1 MQNSSI
7 DDLCDDK
14 HFSIWA
20 FECMNRGY
28 ELHTMSTLH
37 TGRYYQGFYTI
48 IGYAVAIRQNGTAYT
63 DNVFRQVYITL

>member
-20 FECMNRGY
+20 FECMNEGMNFIQWAHY
-28 ELHTMSTLH
+28 IQED
-37 TGRYYQGFYTI
+37 I
-48 IGYAVAIRQNGTAYT
+48 IK
-63 DNVFRQVYITL
+63 DFKP